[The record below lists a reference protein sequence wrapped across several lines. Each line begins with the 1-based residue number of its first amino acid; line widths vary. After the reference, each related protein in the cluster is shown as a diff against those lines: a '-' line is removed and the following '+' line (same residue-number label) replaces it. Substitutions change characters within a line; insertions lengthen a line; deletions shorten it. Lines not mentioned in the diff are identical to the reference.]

1 MICYTHRDKQAVA
14 LCKNCY
20 KAVCEECAIPDDNG
34 FTCSEKCHQEI
45 IVYAQMMQKSKMIY
59 GLQAGRFPT
68 TTILLL
74 VVGVAFGLWG
84 LLSVLGG
91 DGFGFFTL
99 VVGIIFT
106 AVGILSYLNM
116 KKSGIKS

>member
-34 FTCSEKCHQEI
+34 FTCPEKCHQEI
-45 IVYAQMMQKSKMIY
+45 IVYAQMMQKSKMVY

-84 LLSVLGG
+84 NLACWVAMVLDSSLLWS
-91 DGFGFFTL
+91 
-99 VVGIIFT
+99 
-106 AVGILSYLNM
+106 A
-116 KKSGIKS
+116 